1 MGASQCS
8 HSSGKTWWMTLN
20 YGHESRGECHLLHQT
35 CWEIVGNSEQL
46 HSALTMLNLE
56 CILQN
61 DRLMRAM
68 TGLN

>member
-1 MGASQCS
+1 
-8 HSSGKTWWMTLN
+8 MTLN